1 MEQNKPSEKFYN
13 QLVLWNA
20 VFCDKGITTAECI
33 QLSPDCKH
41 TRIIAG
47 TVVMDIHWYPI
58 GNATH
63 CDRYPITKLIHRDW
77 YDVRINS
84 MYEIVHFV
92 GKCKEIGRNFTD
104 ILKLAEITTKSTAID
119 PQY

>member
-1 MEQNKPSEKFYN
+1 MDQNKPSEKFYN
-13 QLVLWNA
+13 QLVRWNA
-20 VFCDKGITTAECI
+20 AFCEKGIMTVGCI

-58 GNATH
+58 TE
-63 CDRYPITKLIHRDW
+63 IIHRDW

-92 GKCKEIGRNFTD
+92 GKCKEIGRNFHD
-104 ILKLAEITTKSTAID
+104 ILNLAEITTKSTTID